1 MKAAIITVG
10 NEILKGRTVN
20 TNFSYIGE
28 LLTYSGYDV
37 IKGIVVRDNIDEISS
52 AFREAF
58 SIGDLIV
65 SSGGL
70 GPTYDDMTLDGF
82 SRCFGLKLTK
92 NQDAV
97 NMILEK
103 TQYMTPAREKMS
115 LLPEGSEPLEN
126 KAGTAPGV
134 YMEIAGKIFI
144 IVPGVPR
151 EVKSIMEGVRNR
163 IKIEGFHYT
172 DRSEDLH
179 DIKESLI
186 APLIADLM
194 KKYGSNA
201 YIKTHPKVDENGKPW
216 VEVEVSAWGN
226 NKDKIEKLADS
237 ILEQIKEN
245 VMQNNYK

>member
-1 MKAAIITVG
+1 MKAVIVTIG

-37 IKGIVVRDNIDEISS
+37 VKGIIVRDNLDEISG

-58 SIGDLIV
+58 STGDLIV

-70 GPTYDDMTLDGF
+70 GPTYDDMTLYGF
-82 SRCFGLKLTK
+82 SRCFGLKLIK
-92 NQDAV
+92 NQVAMD
-97 NMILEK
+97 MILKK
-103 TQYMTPAREKMS
+103 TGYITPAREKMS
-115 LLPEGSEPLEN
+115 MLPEGSEPLEN

-134 YMEIAGKIFI
+134 YMEISGKIFI
-144 IVPGVPR
+144 IVPGVPG
-151 EVKSIMEGVRNR
+151 EVKSVMEEVKNR
-163 IKIEGFHYT
+163 IKVPGFQYT

-179 DIKESLI
+179 GVKESLI

-194 KKYGSNA
+194 KKYRNNA
-201 YIKTHPKVDENGKPW
+201 YIKTHPKKDENGEPW

-226 NKDKIEKLADS
+226 SRDEIEKLADS

-245 VMQNNYK
+245 AMQNNYK

>member
-1 MKAAIITVG
+1 MKAVIITVG

-20 TNFSYIGE
+20 TNFSYLGE

-37 IKGIVVRDNIDEISS
+37 VKGIIVRDNLNEISE

-58 SIGDLIV
+58 STGDLII

-82 SRCFGLKLTK
+82 SRCFGLKLIK
-92 NQDAV
+92 NPYAV
-97 NMILEK
+97 DMILKK
-103 TQYMTPAREKMS
+103 TGYMTPAREKMS
-115 LLPEGSEPLEN
+115 RLPEGSEPLEN
-126 KAGTAPGV
+126 RAVTAPGV
-134 YMEIAGKIFI
+134 YMEMSGKIII
-144 IVPGVPR
+144 IVPGVPG
-151 EVKSIMEGVRNR
+151 EVKSIMDGIKNR
-163 IKIEGFHYT
+163 IKIKGFHYT

-179 DIKESLI
+179 GVKESLI
-186 APLIADLM
+186 APLIAELM

-201 YIKTHPKVDENGKPW
+201 YIKTHPKIDDNGSPW

-226 NKDKIEKLADS
+226 NEDEIEKLADS

-245 VMQNNYK
+245 AMQNNYK